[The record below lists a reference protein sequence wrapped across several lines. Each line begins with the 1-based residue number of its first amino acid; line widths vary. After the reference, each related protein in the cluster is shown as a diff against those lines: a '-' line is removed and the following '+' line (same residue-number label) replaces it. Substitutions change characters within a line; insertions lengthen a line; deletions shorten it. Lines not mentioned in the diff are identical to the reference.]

1 MAASERSPREATKPF
16 ICGGKKEKKLTAGRM
31 NVSALLSGMPK
42 AGSAERTDVPDC
54 LRMCR

>member
-42 AGSAERTDVPDC
+42 AK
-54 LRMCR
+54 